1 MSTAV
6 PATTAKKGVGLRSE
20 RGPVLAAVMLSTG
33 LVALDSTIIATAVPS
48 VVRDLGGFSQFPWLF
63 SVYLLTQ
70 AVTVPLYGKFAD
82 VLGRRPVMFFGIAAF
97 LVGSVLCGAAW
108 SMPVLIA
115 ARAVQGIGAGA
126 VQPISMTMVGDL
138 YTVEE
143 RARVQGYLAGVWA
156 VASVVGPTLGGVF
169 SEYLSWRWIF
179 FVNLPLGAIA
189 AWMLY
194 RKFTERVER
203 SRHRID
209 YTGAALLTF
218 GCTALILA
226 LLEGGV
232 AWGWASAPSL
242 LIFAAGALAL
252 IAFVL
257 VEQRAKEPVL
267 PLWVFTRRTLVG
279 GSLVALVVGAVMMG
293 LSSYLP
299 TYAQGVLG
307 TGALTAGFALAA
319 LTIGWPLAA
328 SLSGRIYMKIG
339 FRDTALI
346 GSVFIIVG
354 GVLTTTL
361 GPDSSIW
368 AAAGSSFVL
377 GIGLGLAASPT
388 VVAVQSTVG
397 WERRGVV
404 TATNMFSRSL
414 GSAIGAA
421 LFGAIANATLAGRFA
436 NPPAELAGKLPDSVD
451 ATSLVLGG
459 HAEHS
464 AAAGFVRGALA
475 DATHNVFLALVGV
488 AVLSVVALVLMPRK
502 TVQLE
507 FLD

>member
-1 MSTAV
+1 M
-6 PATTAKKGVGLRSE
+6 
-20 RGPVLAAVMLSTG
+20 
-33 LVALDSTIIATAVPS
+33 
-48 VVRDLGGFSQFPWLF
+48 
-63 SVYLLTQ
+63 
-70 AVTVPLYGKFAD
+70 
-82 VLGRRPVMFFGIAAF
+82 
-97 LVGSVLCGAAW
+97 
-108 SMPVLIA
+108 
-115 ARAVQGIGAGA
+115 
-126 VQPISMTMVGDL
+126 
-138 YTVEE
+138 
-143 RARVQGYLAGVWA
+143 
-156 VASVVGPTLGGVF
+156 
-169 SEYLSWRWIF
+169 
-179 FVNLPLGAIA
+179 
-189 AWMLY
+189 
-194 RKFTERVER
+194 
-203 SRHRID
+203 
-209 YTGAALLTF
+209 
-218 GCTALILA
+218 
-226 LLEGGV
+226 
-232 AWGWASAPSL
+232 
-242 LIFAAGALAL
+242 
-252 IAFVL
+252 L
-257 VEQRAKEPVL
+257 VEQRATEPVL
-267 PLWVFTRRTLVG
+267 PLWVFTRRTLGG

-346 GSVFIIVG
+346 GAVFSIAG
-354 GVLTTTL
+354 GVVDATL
-361 GPDSSIW
+361 GPGSSIW
-368 AAAGSSFVL
+368 GGAGSSLLRVL

-414 GSAIGAA
+414 GSAVGAA
-421 LFGAIANATLAGRFA
+421 LFGAIANATLANRFA

-459 HAEHS
+459 HADHS

>member
-1 MSTAV
+1 
-6 PATTAKKGVGLRSE
+6 
-20 RGPVLAAVMLSTG
+20 
-33 LVALDSTIIATAVPS
+33 
-48 VVRDLGGFSQFPWLF
+48 
-63 SVYLLTQ
+63 
-70 AVTVPLYGKFAD
+70 
-82 VLGRRPVMFFGIAAF
+82 
-97 LVGSVLCGAAW
+97 
-108 SMPVLIA
+108 
-115 ARAVQGIGAGA
+115 
-126 VQPISMTMVGDL
+126 
-138 YTVEE
+138 
-143 RARVQGYLAGVWA
+143 
-156 VASVVGPTLGGVF
+156 
-169 SEYLSWRWIF
+169 
-179 FVNLPLGAIA
+179 
-189 AWMLY
+189 
-194 RKFTERVER
+194 
-203 SRHRID
+203 
-209 YTGAALLTF
+209 
-218 GCTALILA
+218 
-226 LLEGGV
+226 
-232 AWGWASAPSL
+232 
-242 LIFAAGALAL
+242 
-252 IAFVL
+252 
-257 VEQRAKEPVL
+257 
-267 PLWVFTRRTLVG
+267 
-279 GSLVALVVGAVMMG
+279 
-293 LSSYLP
+293 
-299 TYAQGVLG
+299 VLG

-346 GSVFIIVG
+346 GAVFIIVG

-414 GSAIGAA
+414 GSAVGAA
-421 LFGAIANATLAGRFA
+421 LFGAIANATLANRFA
-436 NPPAELAGKLPDSVD
+436 NPPSELAGKLPDSVD

-459 HAEHS
+459 HADHS